1 MAFLDNA
8 GVSYLWSKIKAALKG
23 KQDTL
28 TFDNTPTAGSS
39 NPVTSDGIKMAIDAV
54 VADGVYFTSTYDEAT
69 DTTFFNGTLE
79 ELQAAFDSGK
89 KVYIDGLEVEYT
101 GSLSEGEELTG
112 IEVSAQDGLSLMGA
126 KITADSV
133 FTVLS
138 VDFLLHTGNLV
149 TEISEESSDEEV
161 PSAKSVYD
169 AVNAVDKT
177 YIVEAVVSLST
188 SGLSM
193 SLPSDVT
200 YADIDSAVNNG
211 LHVVMVAEFPSEA
224 GTDFAGRYVI
234 PFTKKMGTNG
244 YMYFSTTV
252 RNIVLWGQ
260 LDASGNLT
268 FGYYYIEQQSNK
280 VTSLSSS
287 STDNQYPTAKTVFDF
302 VNMSKQVISY
312 KGNADS
318 ETWYFPLGKMEIDN
332 SGNYGNYTFTGRL
345 GGWTNA
351 NTAVYSIMLMNRG
364 NYDGNSITATVSAS
378 GQVDAALALTDI
390 VVAKNDDLSHTVY
403 LKCTGYFCYD
413 FAYTKYQHSITYD
426 GSYSTTAPSNIIWTL
441 SGAPKTILS
450 ADGSFSAS
458 GGINANK
465 VNGLTFKVSDTAPTV
480 DDRSVITFVLEG

>member
-1 MAFLDNA
+1 MSVLDKSGVEHLWGKVETAIADAIEEAKKIDNA
-8 GVSYLWSKIKAALKG
+8 A
-23 KQDTL
+23 
-28 TFDNTPTAGSS
+28 
-39 NPVTSDGIKMAIDAV
+39 
-54 VADGVYFTSTYDEAT
+54 
-69 DTTFFNGTLE
+69 
-79 ELQAAFDSGK
+79 
-89 KVYIDGLEVEYT
+89 
-101 GSLSEGEELTG
+101 
-112 IEVSAQDGLSLMGA
+112 
-126 KITADSV
+126 
-133 FTVLS
+133 
-138 VDFLLHTGNLV
+138 
-149 TEISEESSDEEV
+149 
-161 PSAKSVYD
+161 
-169 AVNAVDKT
+169 DKT
-177 YIVEAVVSLST
+177 YIFEAVASVT
-188 SGLSM
+188 ASGLSFALPEGVTH
-193 SLPSDVT
+193 SLLVEKINAGFHIVAMATLPEAAGSKAGT
-200 YADIDSAVNNG
+200 YA
-211 LHVVMVAEFPSEA
+211 L
-224 GTDFAGRYVI
+224 
-234 PFTKKMGTNG
+234 PFTHDWQGG
-244 YMYFSTTV
+244 GSAQGDLYFSTTV
-252 RNIVLWGQ
+252 I
-260 LDASGNLT
+260 DALIYIIISSDDSVELN
-268 FGYYYIEQQSNK
+268 YYDIERQSNK

-480 DDRSVITFVLEG
+480 DDRSVLTFVIEG